1 MGPLELLAVRFPG
14 NHFRGEIAE
23 SLAEE
28 IKRFRE
34 QVVAAG
40 REANAVTVMAPGR
53 VAVVKDVEAQR
64 QTARETLA
72 FYVARMGDYY
82 YQQLSDMDYAEDCN
96 AIRAAWR
103 DGGSKAGYAAVSDRL
118 LDSLW
123 CITASPDEA
132 RERLG
137 EQEEAGVD
145 MHSVLVRME
154 TDADAGRVFEVLL
167 K

>member
-1 MGPLELLAVRFPG
+1 
-14 NHFRGEIAE
+14 
-23 SLAEE
+23 
-28 IKRFRE
+28 
-34 QVVAAG
+34 
-40 REANAVTVMAPGR
+40 
-53 VAVVKDVEAQR
+53 
-64 QTARETLA
+64 
-72 FYVARMGDYY
+72 MGDYY

-123 CITASPDEA
+123 CISSSPEEA
-132 RERLG
+132 RERLV
-137 EQEEAGVD
+137 EQEAAGVD

-154 TDADAGRVFEVLL
+154 TDVDAGRVYEALL